1 MTKKEKGRLW
11 DGRSRPAT
19 DKYKENFIF
28 KEKTLS
34 EQLQEGF
41 EKERMGLPKKLTEQQ
56 MKFAYELVTNEGRKT
71 ATECAVDAGFAKDSA
86 RQYASKLQNPK
97 LYPLVVKYIGELREE
112 WQKKYEVTYEK
123 HIAELGQ
130 IRKEALKKGA
140 WSAAVNAEVARG
152 KAAGLYIEQ
161 KIIRTGKLEDL
172 TTEELESRMKK
183 IIDDYSPILEDVP
196 FEERKDKVKSKQE
209 SQKDS
214 LHLSDASDGKTFLS
228 KIIHHHLH
236 NANVQTLCLFL

>member
-1 MTKKEKGRLW
+1 
-11 DGRSRPAT
+11 
-19 DKYKENFIF
+19 
-28 KEKTLS
+28 
-34 EQLQEGF
+34 
-41 EKERMGLPKKLTEQQ
+41 MGLPKKLTEQQ

-130 IRKEALKKGA
+130 IRKDALKKGA

-196 FEERKDKVKSKQE
+196 FEDISQKVREKTKPQKDEQE
-209 SQKDS
+209 SQSED
-214 LHLSDASDGKTFLS
+214 
-228 KIIHHHLH
+228 
-236 NANVQTLCLFL
+236 N